1 MLFNTFVF
9 LLFFLIVYSVFL
21 CFGWFAKKQKWAY
34 RAQNLWLLFAS
45 YFFYGWWEWFFLTLI
60 LLSTIIDYVA
70 ARSIESSQNQMFRR
84 IYLAVSIFANLGLL
98 FTMKYYDFFAVNLVD
113 SWNQIAIWL
122 GGSVATDSSTYLL
135 KNIVLPV
142 GISFY
147 TFQTMSYTIDVYRQ
161 QIKAEKDFFDFALF
175 VNFFPQLVAGP
186 IERAQDLLPQLKAPK
201 FPTMDGVQKGLYDIL
216 LGYFMK
222 VYVADNLATYVDQVF
237 FASKSFYTQNPA
249 IIQSM
254 DGSQVFAGGFLFL
267 TQIYCDFAGYS
278 FIALGISRLLGVTL
292 TVNFETPEF
301 SKTPTEF
308 WNRWH
313 VTLNRWFRDYIYIS
327 LGGSKYGKFAQYRN
341 LCIIFFL
348 SGLWHGANWTF
359 ITWGCLQGVYTMIY
373 LVGFAKKKEDLG
385 DKIPETTN
393 SLSSKLSQILTGTF
407 SRVLVFS
414 LVAFSA
420 VAFRSYDANMM
431 FVYLQKFLSVWTW
444 DLSPNNNVKN
454 MFGLWEEYF
463 KIFLPLLILD
473 GITYFK
479 KERYWIFLT
488 HPLIQAFVLSFMAF
502 LILTRGVFGK
512 EVIYFAF

>member
-60 LLSTIIDYVA
+60 LLSTIIDYIA
-70 ARSIESSQNQMFRR
+70 ARSIESSQNQMRR
-84 IYLAVSIFANLGLL
+84 RLYLAVSIFANLGLL
-98 FTMKYYDFFAVNLVD
+98 FTMKYYDFFAVNLID

-122 GGSVATDSSTYLL
+122 GGSAATDSSTYLL

-237 FASKSFYTQNPA
+237 FAGKSFYTQNPE

-254 DGSQVFAGGFLFL
+254 DGSQVFVGGFLFL

-373 LVGFAKKKEDLG
+373 LVAFSKKKEDLG
-385 DKIPETTN
+385 DKIPETSHSFST
-393 SLSSKLSQILTGTF
+393 KLSQIVSGTS
-407 SRVLVFS
+407 SRIFVYL
-414 LVAFSA
+414 LVAFSG

-431 FVYLQKFLSVWTW
+431 FVYFQKFLSVWTW
-444 DLSPNNNVKN
+444 DFYPNNNVKN

>member
-9 LLFFLIVYSVFL
+9 LIFFLFVYSVFL
-21 CFGWFAKKQKWAY
+21 GFGWFAGKQKWAY
-34 RAQNLWLLFAS
+34 RAQNLWLLLAS
-45 YFFYGWWEWFFLTLI
+45 YFFYGWWEWFFLILI
-60 LLSTIIDYVA
+60 LISTIIDYCA
-70 ARSIESSQNQMFRR
+70 AILIEGTENQIRR
-84 IYLAVSIFANLGLL
+84 RLFLSVSIIANLGLL
-98 FTMKYYDFFAVNLVD
+98 FTMKYYDFFAVNLID
-113 SWNQIAIWL
+113 SWNQLALWL
-122 GGSVATDSSTYLL
+122 GSTAATDSNTYLL
-135 KNIVLPV
+135 RNIILPV

-147 TFQTMSYTIDVYRQ
+147 TFQTMSYTIDVYRK
-161 QIKAEKDFFDFALF
+161 QIKAERDFFDFALF
-175 VNFFPQLVAGP
+175 VNYFPQLVAGP
-186 IERAQDLLPQLKAPK
+186 IERAQDLLPQLKRPK
-201 FPTMDGVQKGLYDIL
+201 FPSIDGVQKGLYDIL

-237 FASKSFYTQNPA
+237 LAGKSLYTQNPD
-249 IIQSM
+249 IIQAM

-278 FIALGISRLLGVTL
+278 FIALGVSRLLGVTL

-341 LCIIFFL
+341 LFIIFFL

-359 ITWGCLQGVYTMIY
+359 ITWGCLQGVYTIVY
-373 LVGFAKKKEDLG
+373 LLFFAKKKEDKIESNEVTKPSLL
-385 DKIPETTN
+385 DKIR
-393 SLSSKLSQILTGTF
+393 SLLSGSF
-407 SRVLVFS
+407 SRVFIYS
-414 LVAFSA
+414 LVVFSA
-420 VAFRSYDANMM
+420 VGFRSYDAHMM
-431 FVYLQKFLSVWTW
+431 FLYMGKFLSVWNW
-444 DLSPNNNVKN
+444 DMNPNNNIKD
-454 MFGLWEEYF
+454 MWGLFEEYF
-463 KIFLPLLILD
+463 KIFLPLLIID

-479 KERYWIFLT
+479 KERYWVFVS
-488 HPLIQAFVLSFMAF
+488 HPLIQVFVLFFMGF

>member
-9 LLFFLIVYSVFL
+9 LLFFIVVYSVFL
-21 CFGWFAKKQKWAY
+21 GFGWFAKKQKWAY

-60 LLSTIIDYVA
+60 LVSTIIDYIA
-70 ARSIESSQNQMFRR
+70 ARLIESSQHQIRRR
-84 IYLAVSIFANLGLL
+84 IYLSVSIIANLGLL
-98 FTMKYYDFFAVNLVD
+98 FTMKYYDFFAVNLID
-113 SWNQIAIWL
+113 SWNQMAIWF
-122 GGSVATDSSTYLL
+122 GGTAATDSSTYLL

-147 TFQTMSYTIDVYRQ
+147 TFQTMSYTIDVYRK
-161 QIKAEKDFFDFALF
+161 QIQAERDFFDFALF

-186 IERAQDLLPQLKAPK
+186 IERAQDLLPQLKQPK

-237 FASKSFYTQNPA
+237 FAGKSFYVQNPE
-249 IIQSM
+249 IIHAM

-292 TVNFETPEF
+292 TVNFDSPEF

-359 ITWGCLQGVYTMIY
+359 ITWGCLQGVYTIIY
-373 LVGFAKKKEDLG
+373 LVGFSNKKEDLG
-385 DKIPETTN
+385 EKLNESSTTI
-393 SLSSKLSQILTGTF
+393 STKFVRILSGTF
-407 SRVLVFS
+407 SRVLVYA
-414 LVAFSA
+414 LVSFSA

-431 FVYLQKFLSVWTW
+431 IVYFQKFLSFWTW

-454 MFGLWEEYF
+454 MFGLWEEFF
-463 KIFLPLLILD
+463 KIFLPLLIID

-488 HPLIQAFVLSFMAF
+488 HPIIQAVVLSFMAF